1 MVAAPIAVSGSE
13 SGPRPIN
20 LRKDVQGVL
29 ALLNQ
34 VFRPTL
40 DAAGQRALSNLSLS
54 NQPWVIL
61 RLRELAD
68 DFVPGFVW
76 EESGQIVGNVSLLTT
91 RMDGRYVVANVA
103 VHTAYRRRGI
113 ARALMEMA
121 IDKIE
126 GRDGREILLQ
136 VEESNVPA
144 IALYHQLGFD
154 TIGSVTSW
162 RSSLSR
168 MAPLP
173 LSPGESPMDAPGS
186 VFLRPQRRGE
196 WAAAWRLD
204 RASVHPDLH
213 WPEPLP
219 RDAYKMGF
227 LRWLGNL
234 LNGRRAETWVA
245 RNPDGAMVGLG
256 TILSEWGRAHTL
268 SLRIH
273 PAWRGRIERVLLAK
287 LLRRLQYLPRRN
299 LRMEHPADDAV
310 TASLLRE
317 ANFSARR
324 TLTVM
329 KLELSNS

>member
-29 ALLNQ
+29 ALLNH

-40 DAAGQRALSNLSLS
+40 DAAGQRALNNLSLS

-61 RLRELAD
+61 RLRQFAD

-91 RMDGRYVVANVA
+91 DVDGRYVVANVA
-103 VHTAYRRRGI
+103 VHPEHRRRGI

-121 IDKIE
+121 VEKIE

-136 VEESNVPA
+136 VEESNAAA
-144 IALYHQLGFD
+144 IALYDQLGFD

-168 MAPLP
+168 MALLP
-173 LSPGESPMDAPGS
+173 LSPDESGVDGAGP
-186 VFLRPQRRGE
+186 VRLRPLRRGE
-196 WAAAWRLD
+196 WAAAWHLD
-204 RASVHPDLH
+204 RASVHADLH

-245 RNPDGAMVGLG
+245 RSPGDTMVGLG

-273 PAWRGRIERVLLAK
+273 PSWRGRIERVLLAK

-299 LRMEHPADDAV
+299 LRMDHPADDAV

-329 KLELSNS
+329 RLELQV